1 MAESLKI
8 EKLTLKFKLRA
19 WWEGYD
25 PEEYLAHLN
34 GEETAE
40 EAVPTATTKTEKTK
54 PQEVPAPI
62 ENLDPLQWTE
72 KRIELA
78 QLIWGDGYCGP
89 GGPEHIKKLAKM
101 LCMTDQMSVAVIGAG
116 LGGPTRVLAE
126 EFSSWISGYEV
137 AEELV
142 EKGNNLSM
150 IANLKDKAV
159 LVHYDTADEEPFDR
173 MFDRFFVKE
182 TLYTIT
188 DKPLFIKKMYDKLKE
203 DGLILITDYCL
214 SSPEA
219 MVNPDIQKWV
229 MKEPI
234 TPHFV
239 PESEMTGYFKD
250 AGFTVR
256 VDEDIS
262 EDYVHI
268 ISTSWAGAE
277 EIVAALAKKGE
288 MESIQ
293 TLMKDAE
300 FWNLRSKLLSE
311 GYIQVRKYLLHK
323 SK

>member
-1 MAESLKI
+1 MAESIKI
-8 EKLTLKFKLRA
+8 EKLSLKCKLRA

-25 PEEYLAHLN
+25 PDEYLAHLN

-40 EAVPTATTKTEKTK
+40 EITPIAEEKKDAAK
-54 PQEVPAPI
+54 PQEVPEPT
-62 ENLDPLQWTE
+62 EDFDSLKWTE

-89 GGPEHIKKLAKM
+89 GGPEHVKNLAKM

-159 LVHYDTADEEPFDR
+159 LVQYNTADEEPFDR

-188 DKPLFIKKMYDKLKE
+188 DKPLFIKKMYDKLKK

-214 SSPEA
+214 SNSES
-219 MVNPDIQKWV
+219 MVNPDVQKWI
-229 MKEPI
+229 MGEPI

-239 PESEMTGYFKD
+239 PESEMSGYFEN
-250 AGFTVR
+250 AGFTIR

-262 EDYVHI
+262 EDYVNI

-277 EIVAALAKKGE
+277 KIVATLAKKGE
-288 MESIQ
+288 IDSIQ

-311 GYIQVRKYLLHK
+311 GYIQVRKYLVHK